1 MFWHVNSCP
10 EEEHSHGP
18 AMAVIEVGKTMKFN
32 EPLSEPTSPNTNRRI
47 ENDTC
52 LGLIPDH
59 AAENSNFVKSPEEV
73 SEEIIV
79 SEGEQNSLRPI
90 QEAEEKN
97 KSSSSL
103 VVGTFDFN
111 FVQYL
116 KDQSSNLP
124 ISQECTEV
132 RKTIITMTSCSLK

>member
-18 AMAVIEVGKTMKFN
+18 AVAVIEVGKTMKFN
-32 EPLSEPTSPNTNRRI
+32 ECPLSEPTSPNTNRRI

-79 SEGEQNSLRPI
+79 SEGEQNSLTPI

-103 VVGTFDFN
+103 VVGTFDS
-111 FVQYL
+111 